1 MHLHQRNYHHWK
13 SCIQIYLVIID
24 KFNIIIGI
32 IESPNEIYWLFQ
44 QYFSY
49 IVPVS
54 LLVEETVVPG
64 ENHRPVTDKL
74 YHVMLYRA
82 HLAIN
87 GVRTLVGIVTNCM
100 CSCKSNYRTITTTI
114 ALMFCVVHYIR
125 KFLVEAFE
133 KFM

>member
-1 MHLHQRNYHHWK
+1 MQQLCLWAWRPWTLGK
-13 SCIQIYLVIID
+13 GL
-24 KFNIIIGI
+24 G
-32 IESPNEIYWLFQ
+32 LFQ

-100 CSCKSNYRTITTTI
+100 CSCKSNYRTITNTI
-114 ALMFCVVHYIR
+114 ALKFCVVHYIR
-125 KFLVEAFE
+125 NFSSRHLRNLCKRYACNFDHLIFLRQPV
-133 KFM
+133 